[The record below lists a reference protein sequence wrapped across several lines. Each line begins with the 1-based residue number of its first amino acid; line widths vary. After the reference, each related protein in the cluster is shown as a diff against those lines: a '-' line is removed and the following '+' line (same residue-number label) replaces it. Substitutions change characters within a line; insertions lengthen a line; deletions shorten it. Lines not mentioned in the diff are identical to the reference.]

1 MEEVE
6 IIVKSRDGPKGLRTI
21 EESLK
26 IKKIKRNVKEA
37 IDKNKTF
44 LNFLKENKIYGRYIK
59 NTVNNI
65 SKIPYREDFILKS
78 IRNDSDPINYGFTW
92 IRTSENYDF
101 WRDRNISYVKFKKS
115 KSIY

>member
-6 IIVKSRDGPKGLRTI
+6 IIVKSRDGPKKLRTT

-26 IKKIKRNVKEA
+26 IKEIKRNVKEA

-65 SKIPYREDFILKS
+65 SKRSCREKFVLSS
-78 IRNDSDPINYGFTW
+78 IRNDSDPINHGFTW
-92 IRTSENYDF
+92 SNTSENYNF
-101 WRDRNISYVKFKKS
+101 WSNYHHSYIEFKES

>member
-1 MEEVE
+1 MEELE
-6 IIVKSRDGPKGLRTI
+6 IIVKSRDGPKGLKTT
-21 EESLK
+21 EEKLK
-26 IKKIKRNVKEA
+26 IKRIKQNVKEA

-92 IRTSENYDF
+92 ANTSESHDF
-101 WRDRNISYVKFKKS
+101 WGNQRHSYIEFKNK